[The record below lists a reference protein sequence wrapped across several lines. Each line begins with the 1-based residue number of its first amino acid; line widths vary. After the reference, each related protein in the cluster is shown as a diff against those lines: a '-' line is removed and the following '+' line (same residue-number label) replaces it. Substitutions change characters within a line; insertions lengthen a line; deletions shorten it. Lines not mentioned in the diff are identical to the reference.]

1 MTAPTYAR
9 FMSSP
14 SRAPRHWRLTI
25 FILLLLIAFGAWQYL
40 GRWGNTPPFRDSS
53 GEIVS
58 GSVAEMKRVRLGGVD
73 QSITI
78 RGRSAKAPILIWL
91 HGGPGQDETG
101 LMRRYNG
108 SLEDHFLVTYWTQRG
123 TGRSYSSAIPIL
135 SMNIAQYVSDL
146 DELIAY
152 LKKRFGPQKVVLV
165 GHSWGSSLG
174 VAYAQAHPENVAAFV
189 GVGQVVN
196 AAEGEKR
203 AYHFALDEAKKRG
216 NTEATRELTAL
227 SEPPYPIESILVQ
240 RKWGEE
246 FGGGNFRKPTSLINL
261 MWQSYGASEVT
272 LMDGIYFL
280 PGANFSL
287 DTMSAEN
294 AKVDWWND
302 AKKFQMP
309 VFILTGRHDHM
320 LDASLQKAYFDRID
334 APTKE
339 FHSFENS
346 AHSPLFEE
354 SDAFNKFIFE
364 KVLPVTGK

>member
-1 MTAPTYAR
+1 MT
-9 FMSSP
+9 SP
-14 SRAPRHWRLTI
+14 SRALRRRRLTTVI
-25 FILLLLIAFGAWQYL
+25 FLLLVAVGAWQYL
-40 GRWGNTPPFRDSS
+40 GRWGSTPPFRDAS
-53 GEIVS
+53 GEVVS
-58 GSVAEMKRVRLGGVD
+58 GSVAEMQRVRLGGVD
-73 QSITI
+73 QSMTI

-101 LMRRYNG
+101 LMRKYNA
-108 SLEDHFLVTYWTQRG
+108 SLEDHFLVTYWIQRG
-123 TGRSYSSAIPIL
+123 TGRSYRSDIPAS

-152 LKKRFGPQKVVLV
+152 MKKRFGSQKVVLI

-174 VAYAQAHPENVAAFV
+174 VAYAQAHPENVAAIV

-216 NTEATRELTAL
+216 NPEATRELTAL
-227 SEPPYPIESILVQ
+227 GEPPYPIESILVQ

-287 DTMSAEN
+287 DTMSTEN
-294 AKVDWWND
+294 AKVDWWKN

-339 FHSFENS
+339 FRWFENS

-354 SDAFNKFIFE
+354 SDAFNKFIVE
-364 KVLPVTGK
+364 KVLPVTRE